1 MVELKTQYYLY
12 ILFLAFSLLDYATFA
27 YMSPDKEVNPL
38 WIWLGEKYTQFAVVY
53 LVLFVAVIV
62 LTETLLRYSSGKRP
76 MVGFFTYSLIVFGC
90 QAHLLGALSNIDGSY
105 YAALLNMLGIPA
117 TKMLDYFIFLLVFFS
132 PVPLSLVAFQA
143 WQKHHGHGLDEAR
156 I

>member
-1 MVELKTQYYLY
+1 LKIQYYLY
-12 ILFLAFSLLDYATFA
+12 LMFLAFSLLDYATFA

-38 WIWLGEKYTQFAVVY
+38 WIWLGEKYTQFAIVY
-53 LVLFVAVIV
+53 LMLFVAVII
-62 LTETLLRYSSGKRP
+62 LTETLLSYSSNKRP

-105 YAALLNMLGIPA
+105 YAALLNTLGIPV
-117 TKMLDYFIFLLVFFS
+117 TKMLDYFIFMLVFFS
-132 PVPLSLVAFQA
+132 PVPLSLVAFRA
-143 WQKHHGHGLDEAR
+143 WQKHHNLGADDTR